1 MAASTTTS
9 QRKVRVRAQAGRKAL
24 TARYQNIHSS
34 IGVDAKGL
42 DISDSLS
49 MLSDMNA
56 TTSIQSIQERIQ
68 QIKAELAALG
78 EMRPGSLSKQYNVC
92 GKPNCRCKDL
102 QNPQRHGPYYQL
114 SWVHRGK
121 STTQF
126 IRRPFVR
133 QVRAQIA
140 TYNRF
145 RKLTD
150 EWVNLALRLA
160 QANLLA
166 ARRSLSK

>member
-1 MAASTTTS
+1 
-9 QRKVRVRAQAGRKAL
+9 
-24 TARYQNIHSS
+24 
-34 IGVDAKGL
+34 
-42 DISDSLS
+42 

-56 TTSIQSIQERIQ
+56 TASIQKIESRIQ
-68 QIKAELAALG
+68 QIKAQLAALG
-78 EMRPGSLSKQYNVC
+78 EMRPGSLSQQYNVC
-92 GKPNCRCKDL
+92 GKPTCRCKDP

-126 IRRPFVR
+126 IRPALLP

-140 TYNRF
+140 NYTRF

-150 EWVNLALRLA
+150 QWVNLALRLA
-160 QANLLA
+160 QAKLLA

>member
-1 MAASTTTS
+1 MLSDMSTTTS
-9 QRKVRVRAQAGRKAL
+9 
-24 TARYQNIHSS
+24 
-34 IGVDAKGL
+34 
-42 DISDSLS
+42 
-49 MLSDMNA
+49 
-56 TTSIQSIQERIQ
+56 IQPLEQRIQ

-92 GKPNCRCKDL
+92 GKPNCRCKDP

-114 SWVHRGK
+114 SWVHQGK

-126 IRRPFVR
+126 IRRPLLP

-140 TYNRF
+140 TYNKF

-150 EWVNLALRLA
+150 EWVRIALRLA
-160 QANLLA
+160 QARLLV
-166 ARRSLSK
+166 ARRNLSK

>member
-1 MAASTTTS
+1 M
-9 QRKVRVRAQAGRKAL
+9 
-24 TARYQNIHSS
+24 
-34 IGVDAKGL
+34 
-42 DISDSLS
+42 SDSRY
-49 MLSDMNA
+49 MLSDVNA
-56 TTSIQSIQERIQ
+56 TASIQQLEQRIQ

-92 GKPNCRCKDL
+92 GKPNCRCKDP

-126 IRRPFVR
+126 IRRPLLP
-133 QVRAQIA
+133 QVRGQIA
-140 TYNRF
+140 TYNKF
-145 RKLTD
+145 RKLTG
-150 EWVNLALRLA
+150 EWVSLALRLA
-160 QANLLA
+160 QAKLLA

>member
-1 MAASTTTS
+1 M
-9 QRKVRVRAQAGRKAL
+9 
-24 TARYQNIHSS
+24 
-34 IGVDAKGL
+34 
-42 DISDSLS
+42 SDSRY
-49 MLSDMNA
+49 MLSDVNA
-56 TTSIQSIQERIQ
+56 TSSIQQLEQRIQ

-92 GKPNCRCKDL
+92 GKPNCRCKDP

-126 IRRPFVR
+126 IRRPFLP

-140 TYNRF
+140 RYNKF

-160 QANLLA
+160 QSRLQA

>member
-1 MAASTTTS
+1 
-9 QRKVRVRAQAGRKAL
+9 
-24 TARYQNIHSS
+24 
-34 IGVDAKGL
+34 
-42 DISDSLS
+42 

-56 TTSIQSIQERIQ
+56 TASIQNLEQRIQ
-68 QIKAELAALG
+68 QIKAELSALG

-92 GKPNCRCKDL
+92 GKPNCRCKDP

-114 SWVHRGK
+114 SWVHQGK

-126 IRRPFVR
+126 IRPPLLP

-140 TYNRF
+140 TYNKF

-150 EWVNLALRLA
+150 AWVNLALRLA
-160 QANLLA
+160 QATLLA
-166 ARRSLSK
+166 ARRNLSK

>member
-1 MAASTTTS
+1 
-9 QRKVRVRAQAGRKAL
+9 
-24 TARYQNIHSS
+24 
-34 IGVDAKGL
+34 
-42 DISDSLS
+42 
-49 MLSDMNA
+49 MNA
-56 TTSIQSIQERIQ
+56 TASIQQAEQRIQ

-92 GKPNCRCKDL
+92 RKPNCRCKDP
-102 QNPQRHGPYYQL
+102 QHPQRHGPYYQL

-126 IRRPFVR
+126 IRRPLLP

-140 TYNRF
+140 TYNKF
-145 RKLTD
+145 RKLTE

-160 QANLLA
+160 QAKLVA
-166 ARRSLSK
+166 ARRSLAEGLGVRRPNAARWARKAGK

>member
-1 MAASTTTS
+1 M
-9 QRKVRVRAQAGRKAL
+9 
-24 TARYQNIHSS
+24 
-34 IGVDAKGL
+34 
-42 DISDSLS
+42 SDSRY

-56 TTSIQSIQERIQ
+56 TPSIQKLEQRIQ

-78 EMRPGSLSKQYNVC
+78 DMRPGSLSKQYNVC
-92 GKPNCRCKDL
+92 GKPNCRCKDPHK
-102 QNPQRHGPYYQL
+102 PQRHGPYHQL

-126 IRRPFVR
+126 IRPPLLP
-133 QVRAQIA
+133 QVRAQLV
-140 TYNRF
+140 TYHQF

-160 QANLLA
+160 QAKLLA
-166 ARRSLSK
+166 DKRSLSK